1 MKKILLAGAAGLLM
15 TIPGMT
21 RASVLTFE
29 SCGSQYTLLFD
40 PQGSGSSDLP
50 SSCYYRSYDCVIGNK
65 PVYPT
70 IVFTPPPPP
79 KGNNQKPGG
88 NNNNNNNNNNHNNNP
103 SNPGGNNNPP
113 PPNNGPTNPTNG
125 DVNPPD
131 NGPTTPT
138 GGGDMGGGG
147 CDPASVP
154 LPDPAAMSGVGLA
167 GTAIFR
173 WLRSRKGARA

>member
-1 MKKILLAGAAGLLM
+1 MKKILWAGAAGLLM

-50 SSCYYRSYDCVIGNK
+50 SPCFYRSYNCEIGSK

-79 KGNNQKPGG
+79 KNTNHLPGG
-88 NNNNNNNNNNHNNNP
+88 NNPGNNNNP

-113 PPNNGPTNPTNG
+113 PNNPPSGPTGDINP
-125 DVNPPD
+125 PPD
-131 NGPTTPT
+131 NGGNNPPD
-138 GGGDMGGGG
+138 GGNNNPGGG
-147 CDPASVP
+147 CGTASVP
-154 LPDPAAMSGVGLA
+154 LPDPGAMSAVGLA

-173 WLRSRKGARA
+173 WLRSRKAARA